1 MSSLKLKHSGGNSV
15 SLNPP
20 SSAPT
25 SSDVA
30 FKLPNA
36 DGSAG
41 QVLQTDG
48 SGNLSWVTPG
58 LTHARAYRVPSNFT
72 LSSSEMTVTDWEYAD
87 TNSSGIIGSGWSLPS
102 SGVFSFP
109 ATGIYLVK
117 ANAMIKCASGVNQP
131 YMGVELVGT
140 IDNSS
145 YVTLSQ
151 AWSSQSDDFSLTRYH
166 NTHSAAYIDCT
177 DTSQV
182 KFKINVYR
190 DNNYGNIEFVG
201 NSNQNT
207 TWVEVTR
214 LGDT

>member
-15 SLNPP
+15 SLTPP

-102 SGVFSFP
+102 SGVFTFP
-109 ATGIYLVK
+109 ATGVYLVK

-131 YMGVELVGT
+131 YMGLSLPGT
-140 IDNSS
+140 INNSS
-145 YVTLSQ
+145 YVTLAQ
-151 AWSSQSDDFSLTRYH
+151 AWSSQSDDLSADRYH
-166 NTHSAAYIDCT
+166 NIHCAAYIDCT
-177 DTSQV
+177 DTSNV
-182 KFKINVYR
+182 KFKVNVHR
-190 DNNYGNIEFVG
+190 DNNYGNIIFVG
-201 NSNQNT
+201 DSSLNT
-207 TWVEVTR
+207 TWLEITR
-214 LGDT
+214 LGNT

>member
-1 MSSLKLKHSGGNSV
+1 MSSIKLKHSGGNSV

-20 SSAPT
+20 TSAPT
-25 SSDVA
+25 SSEVA
-30 FKLPNA
+30 FKLPTS

-48 SGNLSWVTPG
+48 SGNLSWVTPC
-58 LTHARAYRVPSNFT
+58 LTHARAYRLTTNYT
-72 LSSSEMTVTDWEYAD
+72 LSSGNATLTTWEYAD
-87 TNSSGIIGSGWSLPS
+87 TNSSGIIGSSWSLPS

-117 ANAMIKCASGVNQP
+117 ANGMIQCASGVNQP
-131 YMGVELVGT
+131 YMGCELAGT
-140 IDNSS
+140 INNSS

-151 AWSSQSDDFSLTRYH
+151 AWASQSDDFSSTRYH
-166 NTHSAAYIDCT
+166 NTHCAAYIDCT

-190 DNNYGNIEFVG
+190 DANYGNIEFVG
-201 NSNQNT
+201 DTNQNT

-214 LGDT
+214 LGNT